1 MINIQ
6 ELLGP
11 TIAVTGIAATLGTT
25 IVGMLKTMPN
35 KIIAFIKQ
43 RYGYSISVDN
53 SDSFGLYFSINKWL
67 LSLNKRVLN
76 NHINMKELWLR
87 GERIKEYTIDYGVYT
102 IIYKKSIICISKNKN
117 VDNKNANGKT
127 IDNLNI
133 YIFGLNAK
141 KIKDNITEN
150 AIINNMMEQKLH
162 ENDIKIISTDV
173 YDDCREKWIKKRG
186 FESVFTPHEKT
197 IKEYLDKWVS
207 RKQIYLD
214 RGLPYKTGILLYG
227 EPGTGKSSLGRVIAS
242 YLGFNLCII
251 SSIANIKNILNNIQ
265 ENTVI
270 LLEDIDCSVNIDRM
284 EDNNAESYDLA
295 EQLDKSLKEDLLGN
309 VLNILDGV
317 MSPSNIV
324 FVATT
329 NCIDKL
335 DKALIRKGRFDLE
348 LEIAKLN
355 KEDATRMI
363 ESFGVDP
370 EKVLKDITLPIAG
383 SDLQEVIFRYL

>member
-1 MINIQ
+1 MNIQ

-11 TIAVTGIAATLGTT
+11 TIAVTGVAATLGTT

-35 KIIAFIKQ
+35 KIIATIKQ
-43 RYGYSISVDN
+43 RYGYSLSVDN
-53 SDSFGLYFSINKWL
+53 SDSYGLYFSINKWL

-76 NHINMKELWLR
+76 NHINMKEVWLY

-102 IIYKKSIICISKNKN
+102 IIYKNSIIHISKNKN
-117 VDNKNANGKT
+117 TDNKNGNGKT
-127 IDNLNI
+127 IDYLNI
-133 YIFGLNAK
+133 YIFGLNGK
-141 KIKDNITEN
+141 KIKDSIIEN
-150 AIINNMMEQKLH
+150 AIANNMMEQRLH
-162 ENDIKIISTDV
+162 ENDIKIISADV
-173 YDDCREKWIKKRG
+173 YDNCCTEKWIKKRG
-186 FESVFTPHEKT
+186 FESVFTPHEKI

-227 EPGTGKSSLGRVIAS
+227 EPGTGKSSLGKVIAS

-251 SSIANIKNILNNIQ
+251 SSIANMKNTINSIQ

-270 LLEDIDCSVNIDRM
+270 LLEDIDCGINIDRM
-284 EDNNAESYDLA
+284 EDNNNKSNNLA
-295 EQLDKSLKEDLLGN
+295 QQLDRPLKEDLLGN

-329 NCIDKL
+329 NCKDKL

-348 LEIAKLN
+348 LEITKLN

-370 EKVLKDITLPIAG
+370 EKVLKDISLPIAG